1 MGCIVNLLPKIGW
14 TDISVD
20 EALELGLDQPARWQW
35 QIWRIEWLGFGFTVW
50 ARAKGV
56 IA

>member
-1 MGCIVNLLPKIGW
+1 MNLLPKIGW

-35 QIWRIEWLGFGFTVW
+35 QIWRIEWFGFGFTVW